1 MRLQPNPGSVAIAMT
16 ETSLPSRPFD
26 FSALK
31 GWTVAEK
38 RAVTAAYL
46 GWALDAFDFFLL
58 VFAMPDV
65 AREFNVDTRKVAQA
79 IFLTLAFRPLGALI
93 FGRLADRFGR
103 RPLLMVD
110 VALYSVLGFATAFA
124 PNLAVFLVIRSLF
137 GIAMGGEWGLGASLT
152 MESIRPQARGPV
164 SGLLQSGYPTGYLL
178 AALAYGVLYNTI
190 GWRGMFMLSLA
201 PALLVLFIRR
211 HVPESPTWAAAV
223 SAPKER
229 LGQLLS
235 SRFGLVLYGVALMTA
250 FNFFSHGTQDF
261 YPNFLKVQ
269 HGFDPHTTA
278 TIVIIYNVGAIV
290 GGWTFGFWSQS
301 FGRRRAIIVACV
313 LSLPVTWFWAYSSTA
328 VGLAAAAF
336 LMQVCVQG
344 AWGIVPAH
352 LNELSPANARATFPG
367 TLYQLGNLIASS
379 NALLQPYIVAAQ
391 GGNYSFALASIAV
404 ASAVLIAV
412 LILAGPEARDVSLK

>member
-1 MRLQPNPGSVAIAMT
+1 MT
-16 ETSLPSRPFD
+16 ESPMPQSRPFD
-26 FSALK
+26 LSALK
-31 GWTVAEK
+31 GWTTAEK

-58 VFAMPDV
+58 IFVMSDV
-65 AREFNVDTRKVAQA
+65 ARDFHVETRKVAEA
-79 IFLTLAFRPLGALI
+79 VFLTLACRPVGAFI

-124 PNLAVFLVIRSLF
+124 PNLTVFLIIRSLF

-152 MESIRPQARGPV
+152 MESVRPQARGPI
-164 SGLLQSGYPTGYLL
+164 SGLLQSGYPTGYLI
-178 AALAYGVLYNTI
+178 AALAYGTLYSTI

-211 HVPESPTWAAAV
+211 HVPESPTWAASI

-235 SRFGLVLYGVALMTA
+235 RHFFLVLYGVAVMTA

-261 YPNFLKVQ
+261 YVNFLKDQ

-278 TIVIIYNVGAIV
+278 TIVVIYNIGAII
-290 GGWTFGFWSQS
+290 GGWTFGLWSQ
-301 FGRRRAIIVACV
+301 FIGRRRAIVIACV
-313 LSLPVTWFWAYSSTA
+313 LSLPVVWLWAWSGTA
-328 VGLAAAAF
+328 VGLAVGAF

-344 AWGIVPAH
+344 AWGVVPAH

-367 TLYQLGNLIASS
+367 TIYQLGNLIASS
-379 NALLQPYIVAAQ
+379 NAFLQPYIVASQ
-391 GGNYSFALASIAV
+391 GGNYSFALASVAV
-404 ASAVLIAV
+404 AAAVLIAV
-412 LILAGPEARDVSLK
+412 LVFAGPEARDASLQ

>member
-1 MRLQPNPGSVAIAMT
+1 MT

-58 VFAMPDV
+58 IFVMPDV
-65 AREFNVDTRKVAQA
+65 AKEFNVETGKVARA
-79 IFLTLAFRPLGALI
+79 VFLTLAFRPLGALI

-124 PNLAVFLVIRSLF
+124 PNLVVFLIIRSLF

-152 MESIRPQARGPV
+152 MESVRPQARGPV
-164 SGLLQSGYPTGYLL
+164 SGLLQSGYPTGYLI
-178 AALAYGVLYNTI
+178 AALAYGTLYNTI

-223 SAPKER
+223 SAPKES

-250 FNFFSHGTQDF
+250 FNFFSHGSQDLF
-261 YPNFLKVQ
+261 KSFLTRE
-269 HGFDPHTTA
+269 HRLPLASSTTILLCMNVAAIIGGISCA
-278 TIVIIYNVGAIV
+278 TL
-290 GGWTFGFWSQS
+290 SQS
-301 FGRRRAIIVACV
+301 FGRRRTIVVAA
-313 LSLPVTWFWAYSSTA
+313 LLALPVLPLWAFASTPLSIG
-328 VGLAAAAF
+328 VGAF
-336 LMQVCVQG
+336 LLQLCVQG
-344 AWGIVPAH
+344 AWGVIPAH
-352 LNELSPANARATFPG
+352 LNELSPSSVRATFPG
-367 TLYQLGNLIASS
+367 LTYQLGNL
-379 NALLQPYIVAAQ
+379 LAAGTSTVQSGLADRFFQ
-391 GGNYSFALASIAV
+391 GN
-404 ASAVLIAV
+404 SAGFSHLWCS
-412 LILAGPEARDVSLK
+412 PR